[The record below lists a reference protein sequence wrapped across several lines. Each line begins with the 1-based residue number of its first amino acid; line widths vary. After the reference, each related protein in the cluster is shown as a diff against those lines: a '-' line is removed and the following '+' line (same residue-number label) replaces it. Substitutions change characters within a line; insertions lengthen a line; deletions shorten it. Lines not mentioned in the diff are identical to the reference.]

1 MVTIMEISVKQTL
14 YMIMN
19 KNRPMYKIPK
29 HVGTILLVIILL
41 ISTFSSITLGI
52 TINKEKILEQ
62 TEDQSFKDFVFDL
75 KMNLLTRSGQ
85 AISASMCIIKDD
97 EIVWSNAYGW
107 EKIWLWQKAKK
118 DTIYLIG
125 SVTKTITAT
134 ALLQLY
140 DQGYYD
146 LDEDINNYLPFS
158 LRNPNHPDIP
168 ITFRMILSHTSSIY
182 DYCIYK
188 PAGLLD
194 FIRSRPYQDN
204 VCEWIQEVLLPTGS
218 LYKEDYWLK
227 TAPGKKATYSSV
239 GFLVAGALVEQIS
252 GKKIDEYCEQN
263 IFEPMG
269 MDNTDFDVSKLQRS
283 QLATPYI
290 CRMGFH
296 IPLPQ
301 YDPGCFVSMGGLRTT
316 AEDLGH
322 FLIAHMNN
330 GRYKEFQLLKQE
342 TIEIMHNEIYEESI
356 NNASNLRMRYYGL
369 GWFRCNWFG
378 CETEGHGGMM
388 PGGVAY
394 MMTNTTDN
402 TGFIMLTNHFDILG
416 FFEPKLAIKFRCL
429 NKVAE
434 LLLNKSKQY

>member
-1 MVTIMEISVKQTL
+1 MALVKQILYNKRNRTL
-14 YMIMN
+14 LMHKNN
-19 KNRPMYKIPK
+19 KNIIIR
-29 HVGTILLVIILL
+29 ILIIIIL
-41 ISTFSSITLGI
+41 ISNFSTITLASI
-52 TINKEKILEQ
+52 INDEKILENTDNQ
-62 TEDQSFKDFVFDL
+62 NIKDFVFDL

-97 EIVWSNAYGW
+97 EIVWSKAYGW

-118 DTIYLIG
+118 DSIYLIG

-140 DQGYYD
+140 DQGYYN
-146 LDEDINNYLPFS
+146 LDDDINDYLPFN
-158 LRNPNHPDIP
+158 LRNPNYPDTP
-168 ITFRMILSHTSSIY
+168 ITFRMILTHTSSIY

-188 PAGLLD
+188 PAGLID
-194 FIRSRPYQDN
+194 FIRSKPYQDN
-204 VCEWIQEVLLPTGS
+204 VCEWIQEVLIPSGS

-227 TAPGKKATYSSV
+227 SSPGDKATYSSV

-263 IFEPMG
+263 IFKPMG
-269 MDNTDFDVSKLQRS
+269 MDNTNFDVNKLNWN

-290 CRMGFH
+290 CRMWIH

-322 FLIAHMNN
+322 FLIAHMNK
-330 GRYKEFQLLKQE
+330 GRYKEFQLLKEE
-342 TIEIMHNEIYEESI
+342 TIEIMHNATYEESI
-356 NNASNLRMRYYGL
+356 NNESNLRMRYYGL

-378 CETEGHGGMM
+378 SETEGHGGMM

-394 MMTNTTDN
+394 MMTNTSDN

-434 LLLNKSKQY
+434 LLLNKSKEY